1 MGCPHFPTNRRL
13 QNPDQNVVIQIWTR
27 NVVVFRFNNVVKV
40 FRRGGLL
47 QGILAGLADMAILGG
62 ALHRLLLFEGGGF
75 LLLGHLPFDPIR
87 PMHTKL
93 AVPSLRHLLQYSL
106 ESLALGPILLGMYL
120 LVPIVQCKMHA
131 KLVVP
136 SLRHLL
142 QYILESLA

>member
-13 QNPDQNVVIQIWTR
+13 QNPDQNVVIQIRTR

-75 LLLGHLPFDPIR
+75 LLLGRSFLAEAGDFVAALFGTCLKNAKYFKIL
-87 PMHTKL
+87 KL
-93 AVPSLRHLLQYSL
+93 VPSLRHLLQYSL
-106 ESLALGPILLGMYL
+106 VSFAENL
-120 LVPIVQCKMHA
+120 
-131 KLVVP
+131 
-136 SLRHLL
+136 
-142 QYILESLA
+142 